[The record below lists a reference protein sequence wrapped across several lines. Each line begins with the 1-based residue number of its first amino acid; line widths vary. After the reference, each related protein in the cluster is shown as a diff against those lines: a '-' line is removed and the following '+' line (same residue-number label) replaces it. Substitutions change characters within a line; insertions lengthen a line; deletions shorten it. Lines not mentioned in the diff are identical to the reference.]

1 MQSKYNSFKH
11 SGKYK
16 IKLHIKKSCASLPYY
31 FAKTTNGSTAP
42 VCANILSDSYCN
54 YFARY
59 FCRTNSYYSGQLFD
73 NLCSKSCKC
82 GITTTMPLLSTTKP
96 NTACKNIASDSV
108 CNTFAPLGYCTIS
121 TSYLNGLLF
130 SQACK
135 QTCNKC

>member
-1 MQSKYNSFKH
+1 MLLYNIIFT
-11 SGKYK
+11 
-16 IKLHIKKSCASLPYY
+16 
-31 FAKTTNGSTAP
+31 KTTNGSTAP
-42 VCANILSDSYCN
+42 VCVNILSDSYCN

-82 GITTTMPLLSTTKP
+82 GITTTATPAPSISTTKP
-96 NTACKNIASDSV
+96 NTACKNIAADSV
-108 CNTFAPLGYCTIS
+108 CNTFASLGYCSIS

>member
-1 MQSKYNSFKH
+1 MQSKYNSFKY

-16 IKLHIKKSCASLPYY
+16 IKLHKVKKLCKKLLYH

-82 GITTTMPLLSTTKP
+82 GITTTASFTTTKP